1 MHPEVIAPG
10 TDTVQADSIVNALA
24 YTLIETS
31 KPLHQKNTHSCKLLK
46 QMTQRWTL
54 VSQVPRWVLTLLVPL

>member
-46 QMTQRWTL
+46 
-54 VSQVPRWVLTLLVPL
+54 